1 MTLSIFLWAGTP
13 LKGYE
18 EEYYSFLTLMG
29 KAERP
34 YLIYRS
40 IANNEY
46 SNKNGFWDDSYLTRT
61 KNGFTLYGPDV
72 FMSYNTA
79 RPWGQNDGSLWQG
92 VGFNA
97 SARLGVS
104 YSTGFFSIHLRPEL
118 DFSQNK
124 EYPTMN
130 NQFQYYWKTG
140 SMLDKPQRFGDYS
153 FFTLSPGDAEVRFTF
168 GSFSFGVGYSD
179 LWVGPTYLNSILHSN
194 NAPTSTQH
202 KSNKSTP
209 A

>member
-1 MTLSIFLWAGTP
+1 MSFSIFLWAGTP

-18 EEYYSFLTLMG
+18 EEYFSFLTLIG
-29 KAERP
+29 KAKRP

-46 SNKNGFWDDSYLTRT
+46 SNKNGFWNDSYLTRT
-61 KNGFTLYGPDV
+61 KNGLTLYGPDV
-72 FMSYNTA
+72 FISYNTA

-97 SARLGVS
+97 SARFGLS
-104 YSTGFFSIHLRPEL
+104 YSTGLFSIHFRPEL

-140 SMLDKPQRFGDYS
+140 SSLDKPQRFGDSS

-168 GSFSFGVGYSD
+168 GNFTFGVGCSE
-179 LWVGPTYLNSILHSN
+179 LWTGPTYLNSILHSN
-194 NAPTSTQH
+194 NAPTYP
-202 KSNKSTP
+202 NVD
-209 A
+209 